1 MRLKIGCGV
10 RAIAPFCRAYLAG
23 GLVPV
28 WMGDHRILVR
38 TRRLVNRR
46 FRVTRLP
53 QLDRIRTGRS
63 VATVMLAD
71 RRLGSVI
78 HPQAHLIAFA
88 GLTTAGLCLL
98 IRSFSG
104 FVYRRVALV
113 DYGSIARIAVLIRST
128 LVHIRFPLRFC
139 VDFNQR

>member
-1 MRLKIGCGV
+1 MRLKIGGGL
-10 RAIAPFCRAYLAG
+10 RAIAPFRRTYLGG

-38 TRRLVNRR
+38 ARRLVDRR
-46 FRVTRLP
+46 FGVTRLP

-71 RRLGSVI
+71 RRLGVVI
-78 HPQAHLIAFA
+78 HPQAHLIALA
-88 GLTTAGLCLL
+88 GLTTAGLFLL

-113 DYGSIARIAVLIRST
+113 DYDRIARSRLRYRRPVSRLVARLIDD
-128 LVHIRFPLRFC
+128 H
-139 VDFNQR
+139 